1 MIVWC
6 SVIFWG
12 CFGFVVP
19 RKYMRIYMIV
29 ASIGLS
35 SLYFLYQPPVSY
47 DLYRHYE
54 TLHVLRRYDLWSVM
68 SGAVNRYSESVES
81 FQQGA
86 PVYLLYAWL
95 ISRLQVDQLLA
106 VITGIIIYT
115 STSSIILMA
124 EEDIEGDI
132 EDWKISFCFFF
143 LLVMLD
149 FRTISGLRY
158 MMACALFAYV
168 LYKDLVR
175 NASKPLCVIAYLAA
189 ANIHNSAVILIIIRL
204 MIELNRYIP
213 KLVLMIIALAAFS
226 SANLILSVL
235 MRYAG
240 IPMVQG
246 LIDKMNAYGFG
257 GGSAYNIF
265 RAAIRF
271 IHIVFCL
278 LLCLYCK
285 RSIPQ
290 TKRFQTYGDVSLLF
304 IMYAFGAIRQYD
316 IFVRSMIFLYFAILP
331 FLLLFLQYVVAE
343 TPFELML
350 PTSSMVGFSEV
361 VLYFMV
367 YGAMAL
373 SLYMYYGGYYGPM
386 DPGLISGIQRLLLK

>member
-6 SVIFWG
+6 SVVFWG

-19 RKYMRIYMIV
+19 RKYMRMYMIL

-35 SLYFLYQPPVSY
+35 SLYFFYQPPVSY

-54 TLHVLRRYDLWSVM
+54 ALHLLRRHDLWTVM
-68 SGAVNRYSESVES
+68 SGGLNQYNESIES

-86 PVYLLYAWL
+86 PVYLLYAFL
-95 ISRLQVDQLLA
+95 ISRLKIDQLL
-106 VITGIIIYT
+106 VIITGIIIYT

-124 EEDIEGDI
+124 EEDIEDDI
-132 EDWKISFCFFF
+132 PDWKISFCFCF

-175 NASKPLCVIAYLAA
+175 NASKPFCFIAYLAI
-189 ANIHNSAVILIIIRL
+189 ANIHNSAVILIVIRL

-213 KLVLMIIALAAFS
+213 KLVLMMIALAGFS
-226 SANLILSVL
+226 SINLILPVL

-240 IPMVQG
+240 IPMVQS
-246 LIDKMNAYGFG
+246 LIDKLNAYGFG
-257 GGSAYNIF
+257 GGSKYIVF
-265 RAAIRF
+265 RAAVRL

-285 RSIPQ
+285 RNIPQ
-290 TKRFQTYGDVSLLF
+290 TKRFQRYADVILLF
-304 IMYAFGAIRQYD
+304 VMYAFGAITQYD
-316 IFVRSMIFLYFAILP
+316 MFVRSMVFLYFAILP
-331 FLLLFLQYVVAE
+331 FLLLFLQYIVAE
-343 TPFELML
+343 TPFELTV

-361 VLYFMV
+361 ALYFMI

-373 SLYMYYGGYYGPM
+373 SLYMYYSGYYGPM
-386 DPGLISGIQRLLLK
+386 DPGMFAGIRRLLLH

>member
-6 SVIFWG
+6 SVVFWG

-19 RKYMRIYMIV
+19 RKYMRMYMIL

-35 SLYFLYQPPVSY
+35 SLYFFYQPPVSY

-54 TLHVLRRYDLWSVM
+54 ALHLLRRHDLWTVM
-68 SGAVNRYSESVES
+68 SGGLNQYNESIES

-86 PVYLLYAWL
+86 PVYLLYAYL
-95 ISRLQVDQLLA
+95 ISLLQVDQLL
-106 VITGIIIYT
+106 VIITGIIIYT

-124 EEDIEGDI
+124 EEDIEDDI
-132 EDWKISFCFFF
+132 PDWKISFCFCF

-175 NASKPLCVIAYLAA
+175 NASKPFCFIAYLAI
-189 ANIHNSAVILIIIRL
+189 ANIHNSAVILIVIRL

-213 KLVLMIIALAAFS
+213 KLVLMMIALAAFS
-226 SANLILSVL
+226 SINLILPVL

-240 IPMVQG
+240 IPMVQS
-246 LIDKMNAYGFG
+246 LIDKINAYGFG
-257 GGSAYNIF
+257 GGSEYIVF
-265 RAAIRF
+265 RAAVRF
-271 IHIVFCL
+271 AQIVFCL

-290 TKRFQTYGDVSLLF
+290 TKRFQKYGDIILLF
-304 IMYAFGAIRQYD
+304 VMYAFGAITQYD
-316 IFVRSMIFLYFAILP
+316 MFARSMVFLYFAILP
-331 FLLLFLQYVVAE
+331 FLLLFLQYIVAE
-343 TPFELML
+343 TPFELM
-350 PTSSMVGFSEV
+350 PPASSMVGFSEV
-361 VLYFMV
+361 ALYFMI
-367 YGAMAL
+367 YGVMAL
-373 SLYMYYGGYYGPM
+373 SLYMYYSGYYGPM
-386 DPGLISGIQRLLLK
+386 DPGMFAGIRRLLLH

>member
-1 MIVWC
+1 MH
-6 SVIFWG
+6 
-12 CFGFVVP
+12 
-19 RKYMRIYMIV
+19 IYMIL

-35 SLYFLYQPPVSY
+35 SLYFFYQPPVSY

-54 TLHVLRRYDLWSVM
+54 ILHILRRYDLWTVM
-68 SGAVNRYSESVES
+68 SGGINKYYESVAI

-86 PVYLLYAWL
+86 PVYLLYACL
-95 ISRLQVDQLLA
+95 ISYLKIDQLLA

-115 STSSIILMA
+115 STFSIILMA
-124 EEDIEGDI
+124 EEDIEDDI
-132 EDWKISFCFFF
+132 ADWKISFCFFF

-168 LYKDLVR
+168 LYKDLAR
-175 NASKPLCVIAYLAA
+175 NSSKLFCMIAYLAI
-189 ANIHNSAVILIIIRL
+189 ANIHNSTVILIIIRL
-204 MIELNRYIP
+204 MIELNRFIP

-226 SANLILSVL
+226 SANLILPVL

-240 IPMVQG
+240 IPMVQA

-257 GGSAYNIF
+257 GGSRYIIF
-265 RAAIRF
+265 RAAVRF

-278 LLCLYCK
+278 LLYLYCK

-290 TKRFQTYGDVSLLF
+290 TKRFQKYGDVILLYV
-304 IMYAFGAIRQYD
+304 MYAFGSIRQYD
-316 IFVRSMIFLYFAILP
+316 IFVRSMVFLYFAILP
-331 FLLLFLQYVVAE
+331 FLLLFLQYVAAE
-343 TPFELML
+343 TPFELVI
-350 PTSSMVGFSEV
+350 PTSSMVGFKEV
-361 VLYFMV
+361 VLYFMI

-373 SLYMYYGGYYGPM
+373 SLYMYYSGYYGPM
-386 DPGLISGIQRLLLK
+386 DLGMISGIKRLLLN

>member
-1 MIVWC
+1 
-6 SVIFWG
+6 
-12 CFGFVVP
+12 
-19 RKYMRIYMIV
+19 MRMYMIL

-35 SLYFLYQPPVSY
+35 SLYFFYQPPVSY

-54 TLHVLRRYDLWSVM
+54 ALHLLRRHDLWTVM
-68 SGAVNRYSESVES
+68 SGGLNQYNESIES

-86 PVYLLYAWL
+86 PVYLLYAYL
-95 ISRLQVDQLLA
+95 ISLLQVDQLLA

-115 STSSIILMA
+115 STSGIILMA
-124 EEDIEGDI
+124 EEDIEDDI
-132 EDWKISFCFFF
+132 PDWKISFCFCF

-175 NASKPLCVIAYLAA
+175 NASKPFCFIAYLAI
-189 ANIHNSAVILIIIRL
+189 ANIHNSAVILIVIRL

-213 KLVLMIIALAAFS
+213 KLVLMMIALAGFS
-226 SANLILSVL
+226 SINLILPVL

-240 IPMVQG
+240 IPMVQS
-246 LIDKMNAYGFG
+246 LIDKLNAYGFG
-257 GGSAYNIF
+257 GGSRYIVF
-265 RAAIRF
+265 RAAVRF
-271 IHIVFCL
+271 IQIVFCM

-285 RSIPQ
+285 RHIPQ
-290 TKRFQTYGDVSLLF
+290 TKRFQKYGDVILLF
-304 IMYAFGAIRQYD
+304 VMYAFGSIRQYD

-331 FLLLFLQYVVAE
+331 FVLLFLQYVVAE
-343 TPFELML
+343 TPFELMI
-350 PTSSMVGFSEV
+350 PDSSMVGFSEV
-361 VLYFMV
+361 VLYFMI

-373 SLYMYYGGYYGPM
+373 SLYMYYSGYYRPM
-386 DPGLISGIQRLLLK
+386 DPGMIYGIKRLLLN

>member
-6 SVIFWG
+6 SVVFWG

-19 RKYMRIYMIV
+19 RKYMRMYMIL

-35 SLYFLYQPPVSY
+35 SLYFFYQPPVSY

-54 TLHVLRRYDLWSVM
+54 ALHLLRRHDLWTVM
-68 SGAVNRYSESVES
+68 SGGLNQYNESIES

-86 PVYLLYAWL
+86 PVYLLYAYL
-95 ISRLQVDQLLA
+95 ISLLQVDQLL
-106 VITGIIIYT
+106 VIITGIIIYT

-124 EEDIEGDI
+124 AADIEDDI
-132 EDWKISFCFFF
+132 PDWKISFCFFF
-143 LLVMLD
+143 LLAMLD

-175 NASKPLCVIAYLAA
+175 NASKPFCFIAYLAI
-189 ANIHNSAVILIIIRL
+189 ANIHNSAVILIVIRL

-213 KLVLMIIALAAFS
+213 KLVLMMIALAAFS
-226 SANLILSVL
+226 SINLILPVL

-240 IPMVQG
+240 IPMVQS
-246 LIDKMNAYGFG
+246 LIDKINAYGFG
-257 GGSAYNIF
+257 GGSEYIVF
-265 RAAIRF
+265 RAAVRF
-271 IHIVFCL
+271 AQIVFCL

-290 TKRFQTYGDVSLLF
+290 TKRFQKYGDIILLF
-304 IMYAFGAIRQYD
+304 VMYAFGAITQYD
-316 IFVRSMIFLYFAILP
+316 MFARSMVFLYFAILP

-350 PTSSMVGFSEV
+350 PASSMVGFSEV
-361 VLYFMV
+361 ALYFMI

-373 SLYMYYGGYYGPM
+373 SLYMYYSGYYGPM
-386 DPGLISGIQRLLLK
+386 DPGMFAGIRRLLLH